1 MEEKNTE
8 DKLAYMLLPFTD
20 YLYAVSAHKKENV
33 SLFEHYVKSK
43 PPFNPDGLKQQFAL
57 RRVTTN
63 AERDKER
70 PKGPARFEFVRQ
82 LIAKMQLT
90 DVKDFE
96 NRTVEFEK
104 LASNFLKTFRQ
115 LKDERAQ
122 KQLMDQLKVN
132 LFEGTEDEHGNYTPG
147 KFELLTLPDYYKYV
161 DMPMNQRPRN
171 WMKRLTIQARD
182 IARAK

>member
-1 MEEKNTE
+1 
-8 DKLAYMLLPFTD
+8 
-20 YLYAVSAHKKENV
+20 
-33 SLFEHYVKSK
+33 
-43 PPFNPDGLKQQFAL
+43 
-57 RRVTTN
+57 
-63 AERDKER
+63 
-70 PKGPARFEFVRQ
+70 
-82 LIAKMQLT
+82 LT

-104 LASNFLKTFRQ
+104 LALNFVKTFRQ